1 MTHEVNTRPL
11 PPASAQTPDTATGP
25 SAMDRVDGGLEG
37 LWHFLTSMRVAM
49 FLMLAIAALAIPG
62 TLLRQIPVAMMASA
76 DDHTQ
81 WLDSVRPFYGGWTN
95 ILDTLQLFNVFNS
108 LLFRILVAALTIS
121 LIACSIHR
129 IPGTVRTT
137 TRPRVD
143 VGPAFFEHAPQHEAI
158 VAHRPLA
165 ETRAAVEGVLR
176 ARHYRTLAT
185 DDGAIHIYADRFRW
199 LSFSGLV
206 AHIAIVAIL
215 LGAIIGGAY
224 GYRDSNFSIAEGA
237 TREVGNGTGL
247 SVKLI
252 DFTDVWDTTTGAP
265 IDYASQVVVYRAG
278 QQVAAQTIRVNDPLR
293 IDGYTLYQ
301 ASYGSV
307 ARMTIADASG
317 KQLASE
323 GIPFEYGYGKGR
335 GQLAVYSIPGTT
347 QTLWIVGPSGG
358 ASDPVKPGQ
367 VELLVFNSG
376 ENAPIADQVVDQGKP
391 TALASLTMTFDREG
405 QYTRLNVA
413 SDPGVPL
420 VWIGALLL
428 VAGFGIRFLLPHKRI
443 WGRIT
448 PRGAGA
454 VIGMAT
460 LAQKN
465 VAQGTEFE
473 HIVNDIRTA
482 LQAPAND

>member
-1 MTHEVNTRPL
+1 MAHEVNTRPL
-11 PPASAQTPDTATGP
+11 PPPSASAPVAAAGP

-37 LWHFLTSMRVAM
+37 LWQFLTSMRVGM
-49 FLMLAIAALAIPG
+49 VLMLAIAALAIPG
-62 TLLRQIPVAMMASA
+62 TLFRQIPVDALANPDA
-76 DDHTQ
+76 HTQ

-95 ILDTLQLFNVFNS
+95 IWDTLGLLNVFNG
-108 LLFRILVAALTIS
+108 LPFRVLVAALTIS

-129 IPGTVRTT
+129 IPGVVRTT

-158 VAHRPLA
+158 VAHRPFA
-165 ETRAAVEGVLR
+165 ETRAAVESVLR
-176 ARHYRTLAT
+176 ARHYRTLVT
-185 DDGAIHIYADRFRW
+185 DDGSIHIYADRYRW
-199 LSFSGLV
+199 LSFAGLI

-215 LGAIIGGAY
+215 LGAIIGGTY
-224 GYRDSNFSIAEGA
+224 GYRDSNFTIAEGA
-237 TREVGNGTGL
+237 TRDVGNGTGL

-317 KQLASE
+317 RQIAAE
-323 GIPFEYGYGKGR
+323 GVPFEYAYGKGR
-335 GQLAVYSIPGTT
+335 GQLAIYSIPGTT
-347 QTLWIVGPSGG
+347 QTLWIIGPSGG

-367 VELLVFNSG
+367 VELLVFKSG
-376 ENAPIADQVVDQGKP
+376 ENAPVADQVVDQGKP
-391 TALASLTMTFDREG
+391 TALAGLTMTFDREG

-413 SDPGVPL
+413 NDPGVPL
-420 VWIGALLL
+420 VWTGALLL
-428 VAGFGIRFLLPHKRI
+428 VAGFGIRFLLPHKRL

-460 LAQKN
+460 LTPKN

-473 HIVNDIRTA
+473 NIVNDIRTA
-482 LQAPAND
+482 LQAPANL